1 MDLFQLIRHDHQKA
15 KRLFER
21 LAETAGGTQSRPRL
35 FAELKHELELH
46 AEVEEKYFYPALRGH
61 DEAKDLIQEALEEH
75 GDVKEALV
83 ALDHGDNESDGWAD
97 RLDELREDVEHHV
110 EEEEGEIFPLA
121 QKLLDP
127 TQLSTIADEIE
138 RAKAL
143 DRAAK

>member
-46 AEVEEKYFYPALRGH
+46 AEVEEKYFYPALHGH

-83 ALDHGDNESDGWAD
+83 ALDQGDNE
-97 RLDELREDVEHHV
+97 
-110 EEEEGEIFPLA
+110 EEENKIFPLA

-127 TQLSTIADEIE
+127 RQLDSIADEID